1 MTASHVRGPGPIAH
15 QRAFLR
21 LSPLVLLAL
30 AACQSVPDSPPYEPD
45 PSIGMLIAR
54 DSCSGCHA
62 TGPNGESPNSRAL
75 PFREIAER
83 PGLTPEALAAWLKDG
98 HDYPVEMGFV
108 LAPHQVDSLVAY
120 MMRQQSAGTA
130 PQP

>member
-1 MTASHVRGPGPIAH
+1 MTSSVSQGPAPIARRH
-15 QRAFLR
+15 GLFR
-21 LSPLVLLAL
+21 LSPLAMLAL
-30 AACQSVPDSPPYEPD
+30 AACQSVPNGPPFEPD

-54 DSCSGCHA
+54 DSCSGCHS

-75 PFREIAER
+75 PFREIVDR

-120 MMRQQSAGTA
+120 MMRQRLAETA